1 MANLKKILIPVA
13 EFHKGNTSTYVE
25 RALKQLGIETRII
38 DERELFEL
46 LKTNSPDTHFFC
58 VDSGK
63 PINLTHPDIK
73 DLSLENLSYW
83 FIDFR
88 HHKYGP
94 RSPTDV
100 ELCSEI
106 STRGGKIFQSQFED
120 YQFSLAEGWKNS
132 FHLPL
137 AADPE
142 IWSVGPREE
151 KRFNL
156 AFAGNVWDK
165 GRAEILQHLLNQKQI
180 KFGFPGHGALWME
193 EAAKFIRQAQVGFN
207 VNSWY
212 GTDYAFDLNMRFYET
227 LSCGVPLITNWV
239 KEIDRIFPKMPKF
252 LKVYKSP
259 EELPKVI
266 TEALLD
272 PNFLRSGDEARNW
285 ILNGNTYFHR
295 MEQLLEV
302 LKYP

>member
-1 MANLKKILIPVA
+1 MISKILIPVA
-13 EFHKGNTSTYVE
+13 EFHRGNTSTYVE

-38 DERELFEL
+38 NESEFIALFKE
-46 LKTNSPDTHFFC
+46 SPKDTHFFC

-63 PINLTHPDIK
+63 PLNLKAPEIK
-73 DLSLENLSYW
+73 DLSLENLFYW

-88 HHKYGP
+88 HHKHGP

-100 ELCSEI
+100 ELCQEI
-106 STRGGKIFQSQFED
+106 SNRGGRIFQSQFGD
-120 YQFSLAEGWKNS
+120 YEFSRAQGWKNS

-142 IWSVGPREE
+142 IWSNVPREE
-151 KRFNL
+151 KAFNL

-165 GRAEILQHLLNQKQI
+165 GRAEILQYLLNQNQL

-193 EAAKFIRQAQVGFN
+193 DAAKLIRQAQVGFN

-212 GTDYAFDLNMRFYET
+212 GNEHAFDLNMRFYET
-227 LSCGVPLITNWV
+227 LSCGAPLITNWV
-239 KEIDRIFPKMPKF
+239 TEIDRIFPVMPKF
-252 LKVYKSP
+252 LKVYKNV

-266 TEALLD
+266 KSAFLD
-272 PNFLRSGDEARNW
+272 LDFLSSGDEARKW
-285 ILNGNTYFHR
+285 IVEGNTYKHR
-295 MEQLLEV
+295 MGRV
-302 LKYP
+302 LDLINI

>member
-1 MANLKKILIPVA
+1 MTNLKQLLIPVA

-25 RALKQLGIETRII
+25 RALRQLGIATRII
-38 DERELFEL
+38 EERELFEL
-46 LKTNSPDTHFFC
+46 LKASSPDTHFFC

-63 PINLTHPDIK
+63 PINLNDPEIK
-73 DLSLENLSYW
+73 DLTLENLSYW

-88 HHKYGP
+88 HHKHGP

-106 STRGGKIFQSQFED
+106 SNRGGKIFQSQFED
-120 YQFSLAEGWKNS
+120 YKFSLAQGWKNS
-132 FHLPL
+132 YHLPL

-142 IWSVGPREE
+142 IWSDKPKEE
-151 KRFNL
+151 KKFNL

-165 GRAEILQHLLNQKQI
+165 GRAQVLQYLLNQKEL

-193 EAAKFIRQAQVGFN
+193 DAARLIRQAQVGFN

-212 GTDYAFDLNMRFYET
+212 GTQHAFDLNMRFYET
-227 LSCGVPLITNWV
+227 LSCGVPLVTNWV
-239 KEIDRIFPKMPKF
+239 EEIDRVFPALPNF
-252 LKVYKSP
+252 IKVYKSP

-266 TEALLD
+266 SEAFSD
-272 PNFLRSGDEARNW
+272 TSFLGAGGEARSW
-285 ILNGNTYFHR
+285 IESGNTYRDR
-295 MEQLLEV
+295 MLKLLEI
-302 LKYP
+302 L

>member
-1 MANLKKILIPVA
+1 MNQVIIPVA
-13 EFHKGNTSTYVE
+13 EFHQGNTSTYVE
-25 RALKQLGIETRII
+25 RAFRQLGIETRII

-46 LKTNSPDTHFFC
+46 LKLNPPDTNFFC

-63 PINLTHPDIK
+63 PLNLNAPEIK

-88 HHKYGP
+88 HHKHGP

-106 STRGGKIFQSQFED
+106 SKRGGKIFQSQFED
-120 YQFSLAEGWKNS
+120 FEFSLLQGWKNS

-142 IWSVGPREE
+142 IWSAEPKEQ
-151 KRFNL
+151 KKFNL

-165 GRAEILQHLLNQKQI
+165 GRAEILQYLLNQKEL

-193 EAAKFIRQAQVGFN
+193 DAAKLIRQAQVGFN

-212 GTDYAFDLNMRFYET
+212 GTEHAFDLNMRFYET

-239 KEIDRIFPKMPKF
+239 KEIDRVFPVMPRF
-252 LKVYKSP
+252 LKVYKSA

-266 TEALLD
+266 SEAFAD
-272 PNFLRSGDEARNW
+272 ANFLASGSQAREW
-285 ILNGNTYFHR
+285 IVGENTYRDR
-295 MEQLLEV
+295 MEYVLEIIER
-302 LKYP
+302 